1 MLKSKVSMNIIISMF
16 FALALAGQNLYAADH
31 VCEGPVGSTRV
42 EACLLSKQNEM
53 LSKQADGLYKQ
64 VQDVYKKSES
74 VEESQLLADTER
86 AWRDYRD
93 SVCAYEDV
101 ANSGT
106 YGISWQRCNL
116 RMLEERVQYLQELL
130 SNLSGKDS

>member
-1 MLKSKVSMNIIISMF
+1 MNIIISIF
-16 FALALAGQNLYAADH
+16 FALALAGQNLYAADPA
-31 VCEGPVGSTRV
+31 CEGPEGSTRV
-42 EACLLSKQNEM
+42 EVCRLSKQNEK
-53 LSKQADGLYKQ
+53 LSKQADGLYKK
-64 VQDVYKKSES
+64 VQNIYKKSES

-86 AWRDYRD
+86 AWCDYRY

-130 SNLSGKDS
+130 SNLGGGDS